1 MTTRTK
7 EKYNTALDMLRFR
20 IQNLIDDF
28 NDCKLN
34 DIECEIEKRQTEIE
48 ERSYDDNLVLTENMK
63 KEYKINHNDCEELN
77 ASKIELDVEKIGE
90 MK

>member
-1 MTTRTK
+1 
-7 EKYNTALDMLRFR
+7 
-20 IQNLIDDF
+20 
-28 NDCKLN
+28 
-34 DIECEIEKRQTEIE
+34 
-48 ERSYDDNLVLTENMK
+48 MK